1 MYNKVS
7 FLGLSLAP
15 DIWSLAFFFR
25 SPAASQT
32 LIQLLLNGTRMSSS
46 MYNKV
51 SFLGLSLAPDIWSLA
66 FFFRSHADFETLR
79 LLAHG
84 SRMSS
89 SMNNKSFLCWI
100 YFLPYL
106 ISGYF
111 LFLLIPCR
119 LGIVEDAAASWVPHV
134 IPSER

>member
-1 MYNKVS
+1 MYYKTFFS
-7 FLGLSLAP
+7 WIFLAP
-15 DIWSLAFFFR
+15 HIWSLAFFFR

-84 SRMSS
+84 CRMSS
-89 SMNNKSFLCWI
+89 SMNNKSWGC
-100 YFLPYL
+100 
-106 ISGYF
+106 
-111 LFLLIPCR
+111 LF
-119 LGIVEDAAASWVPHV
+119 VS
-134 IPSER
+134 